1 MKDRTINNN
10 DDDISI
16 DLVKEEA
23 MKATREFE
31 LEVEENIKKISKFT
45 RKNYD
50 ELLKLIFDD
59 CGDLSLYEDY
69 INTLEEKLIKFED
82 DKERLMYQKDITK
95 RDIIDNSIFKLYGLY
110 NINVIGSW
118 ISSSSI
124 FEFIKK
130 FIILSIIE
138 TSSFMI
144 NLNYFTSDKHKE
156 EIDKRLFKID
166 EYIMINKYDIES
178 FYKLREIYI
187 RELKVE
193 ITKLF
198 EIIELYN
205 PNNKK
210 NYGRM
215 CELLKGLKLD
225 FILDDSKVK
234 AKIKRK

>member
-1 MKDRTINNN
+1 
-10 DDDISI
+10 
-16 DLVKEEA
+16 
-23 MKATREFE
+23 
-31 LEVEENIKKISKFT
+31 
-45 RKNYD
+45 
-50 ELLKLIFDD
+50 
-59 CGDLSLYEDY
+59 
-69 INTLEEKLIKFED
+69 
-82 DKERLMYQKDITK
+82 
-95 RDIIDNSIFKLYGLY
+95 
-110 NINVIGSW
+110 
-118 ISSSSI
+118 
-124 FEFIKK
+124 
-130 FIILSIIE
+130 
-138 TSSFMI
+138 MI

-156 EIDKRLFKID
+156 EIDKRLSKID

-178 FYKLREIYI
+178 LYKFREIYI